1 MHSGESKLG
10 RAYRYIYEA
19 LCGRHPD
26 VLPWHF
32 QWLDGFYLY
41 RSLRKILPSLGGKVL
56 DVGCGK
62 KPYQKLFGSIEEYV
76 GLDVIAGP
84 MVDVVVQPYERW
96 PFNDDYFDVVLL
108 TQVLEHAENLSQLL
122 VETKRVVNTGGV
134 IVASFPFIYNEHGIP
149 DDYWRI
155 SAYGGQ
161 RLFPDVTLLKIERQ
175 GGIGSTI
182 ALLLLHWWEDTLNL
196 NFLSRLIKGL
206 ILPLNLVAAVVLNIA
221 GLLLDQLDKTE
232 HFYNNVLIV
241 YRKGHKA

>member
-1 MHSGESKLG
+1 MTS
-10 RAYRYIYEA
+10 
-19 LCGRHPD
+19 D

-96 PFNDDYFDVVLL
+96 PFYDDYFDVVLL

-122 VETKRVVNTGGV
+122 VETKRAVKPGV

-182 ALLLLHWWEDTLNL
+182 ALLLLNWWEDTLNL
-196 NFLSRLIKGL
+196 NNEPLRIYYCDQPGYMRGGPRVKYPLGGRRENL
-206 ILPLNLVAAVVLNIA
+206 YYLNEELPYWFKYAPL
-221 GLLLDQLDKTE
+221 
-232 HFYNNVLIV
+232 
-241 YRKGHKA
+241 